1 MEVAQVVSIFHANL
15 RTNHAET
22 QGLRKQQNSITTGTS
37 HEIMVNI
44 DNIGHRDSWLYY
56 PTNKA
61 GS

>member
-1 MEVAQVVSIFHANL
+1 MEVAQVMSIVHANL

-22 QGLRKQQNSITTGTS
+22 QGLKKQQNSITS